1 MKPFI
6 KRYCQK
12 DDQDKKAEGK
22 NSEEEEEK
30 GRLCGSIGTIANV
43 GGAF

>member
-1 MKPFI
+1 MNCVHKVLI
-6 KRYCQK
+6 NE
-12 DDQDKKAEGK
+12 DDQGKKAEGK

-30 GRLCGSIGTIANV
+30 GRLCGSVGTIANV